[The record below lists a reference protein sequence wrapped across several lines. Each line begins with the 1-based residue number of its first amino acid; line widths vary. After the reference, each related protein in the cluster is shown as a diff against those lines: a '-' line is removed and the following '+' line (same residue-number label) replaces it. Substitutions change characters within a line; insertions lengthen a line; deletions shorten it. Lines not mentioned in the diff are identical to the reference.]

1 MRYVRF
7 TITLRTNSQYGEC
20 LKSYSFSDFVSACN
34 FAFKYGRYFESFYD
48 NEKDIFINHI
58 DALTAYYENMMV

>member
-1 MRYVRF
+1 MRF
-7 TITLRTNSQYGEC
+7 TIILHVHTQNGDSLQ
-20 LKSYSFSDFVSACN
+20 SYSFPDFVRACN

-58 DALTAYYENMMV
+58 DALSAYYENMMV